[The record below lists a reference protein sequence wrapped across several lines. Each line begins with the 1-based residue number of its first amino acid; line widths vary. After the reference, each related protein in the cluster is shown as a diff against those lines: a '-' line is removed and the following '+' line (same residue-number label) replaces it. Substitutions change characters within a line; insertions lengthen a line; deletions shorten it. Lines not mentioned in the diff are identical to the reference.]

1 MSSHGAGGPAEG
13 RMQAA
18 DHYMPAGILAYRG
31 CTCPTP
37 DDFVGLDSLAS
48 QILPFER
55 RCNAAATRSAGNSPG
70 PISTSN

>member
-1 MSSHGAGGPAEG
+1 M
-13 RMQAA
+13 RAA
-18 DHYMPAGILAYRG
+18 DHDMPADILAYRG
-31 CTCPTP
+31 CIRGFPG
-37 DDFVGLDSLAS
+37 DFAGLDSLAS